1 MANTAPIVGR
11 LFLSLFFE
19 IISAPLWWYSRGLFW
34 VMKSVGSSIADTAA
48 AAGLGL
54 WVRNIF
60 VPMYGQHDVWGR
72 IVSFIIRL
80 PNIVGRSMWGRF
92 WGLFW
97 GVVVRALVP

>member
-1 MANTAPIVGR
+1 
-11 LFLSLFFE
+11 
-19 IISAPLWWYSRGLFW
+19 
-34 VMKSVGSSIADTAA
+34 MKSVGSSIADTAA

-80 PNIVGRSMWGRF
+80 ANIVVRSMWVSL
-92 WGLFW
+92 WALLC
-97 GVVVRALVP
+97 VVVVAAWIAAPLFVVYLLVTTLTGATQ